1 MEKTRNLL
9 LQIGT
14 LILCI
19 NGGLWFKDSLTGG
32 GNEPN
37 GPAVIL
43 FRLGVCLL
51 GLVLIGIGGILT
63 VVMYFNRSVPRPLN
77 REQVSDEELFD

>member
-1 MEKTRNLL
+1 MEKSRNVL

-19 NGGLWFKDSLTGG
+19 NGALWLKDSLTGR
-32 GNEPN
+32 EQN
-37 GPAVIL
+37 GPAVVL

-51 GLVLIGIGGILT
+51 GLLLLGIGGLLT
-63 VVMYFNRSVPRPLN
+63 VIMYFNRAVPKPLN
-77 REQVSDEELFD
+77 RVEYVADDELFD

>member
-9 LQIGT
+9 LQFGT
-14 LILCI
+14 LVLCI
-19 NGGLWFKDSLTGG
+19 NGGLWFKDSLTGDK
-32 GNEPN
+32 PN

-51 GLVLIGIGGILT
+51 GLLMMGTAGVLTLIMHL
-63 VVMYFNRSVPRPLN
+63 NRPAPRPLN
-77 REQVSDEELFD
+77 RVEHVSDDELFD

>member
-1 MEKTRNLL
+1 MEKTRNAL

-19 NGGLWFKDSLTGG
+19 NGGLWFKDSLTG
-32 GNEPN
+32 NEPN

-51 GLVLIGIGGILT
+51 GLVLLGVGGILT
-63 VVMYFNRSVPRPLN
+63 AVIYFNRTVPRPLN
-77 REQVSDEELFD
+77 RVEQISDDELFD

>member
-1 MEKTRNLL
+1 MEKTRNVL

-19 NGGLWFKDSLTGG
+19 NGGLWFKDSLTGDK
-32 GNEPN
+32 PN

-51 GLVLIGIGGILT
+51 GLVLLGTGGILT
-63 VVMYFNRSVPRPLN
+63 LVMHFNRSVPRPLN
-77 REQVSDEELFD
+77 REEPVSDDELFD